1 MIRGLSYLSANRAL
15 LGKAFVCAALG
26 AVLNTSAALGQSA
39 PSVPSADEVPI
50 AILVDVT
57 SGQVLHS
64 RNADRRF
71 VPASITKVMTMF
83 HAFELI
89 EEGSLD
95 PSQILTM
102 RDETWQEWNGEG
114 STMWIN
120 AGDQVPVDDLLMGIA
135 NISANDGAIMLA
147 QGQAGTTANW
157 VGGMNLR
164 ARALGMTNSH
174 FGTPNGWPD
183 EGKTFTTANDLIT
196 LAEALIGRH
205 PDKFRRYI
213 GLPGFRY
220 NGIEQTNHDPLIG
233 RTRGADG
240 IKTGYTNEAGFGYLG
255 TAQRG
260 GQRLVLVV
268 AGVGRNALRA
278 RSARAYMEWGFDAFD
293 RERLF
298 ASGQTVG
305 SARVQGGNARNVALQ
320 TDRTVFVNVPSG
332 RAADLRLSIM
342 YDGPLRAP
350 FAAGDRVATLV
361 IEVPDMEPAR
371 VPLIAAEAV
380 DEAGFFARI
389 INGIAGWFG

>member
-1 MIRGLSYLSANRAL
+1 MIADISNVCARRLLGAIALLSAGLIAHPL
-15 LGKAFVCAALG
+15 WAQ
-26 AVLNTSAALGQSA
+26 SAASI
-39 PSVPSADEVPI
+39 PSEKDVPI
-50 AILVDVT
+50 AILVDIT

-64 RNADRRF
+64 RNPDRRF

-95 PSQILTM
+95 PAQIMVM
-102 RDETWQEWNGEG
+102 RDETWRVWSGEG
-114 STMWIN
+114 STMWIG
-120 AGDQVPVDDLLMGIA
+120 AGDRVTVDNLLTGIA
-135 NISANDGAIMLA
+135 NVSANDGAVMLA
-147 QGQAGTTANW
+147 EGQAGTVVNW

-164 ARALGMTNSH
+164 ARGLGMTNSH

-183 EGKTFTTANDLIT
+183 EGKTFTTANDLVT

-205 PDKFRRYI
+205 PDKFARYI

-220 NGIEQTNHDPLIG
+220 NGIEQINHDPLIG

-255 TAQRG
+255 TAQRA

-268 AGVGRNALRA
+268 AGVDRGSLRA
-278 RSARAYMEWGFDAFD
+278 RAAREYIEWGFDAFD

-305 SARVQGGNARNVALQ
+305 SARVQGGSLRSVALK
-320 TDRTVFVNVPSG
+320 TDRTVFVNVPKG
-332 RAADLRLSIM
+332 RASEMRLSIA

-350 FAAGDRVATLV
+350 FAEGQQVATLV
-361 IEVPDMEPAR
+361 IEVPDMEPAN
-371 VPLIAAEAV
+371 VPLIAAESV
-380 DEAGFFARI
+380 GEASFFGRI

>member
-1 MIRGLSYLSANRAL
+1 MIADISNVCARRL
-15 LGKAFVCAALG
+15 LGAIALFC
-26 AVLNTSAALGQSA
+26 AVLIANPVWAQTAAA
-39 PSVPSADEVPI
+39 IPSEEDVPI
-50 AILVDVT
+50 AVLVDIT

-64 RNADRRF
+64 RNSDRRF

-95 PSQILTM
+95 PAQIMVM
-102 RDETWQEWNGEG
+102 RDETWKEWSGEG
-114 STMWIN
+114 STMWIGV
-120 AGDQVPVDDLLMGIA
+120 GDRVTVDNLMTGIA
-135 NISANDGAIMLA
+135 NVSANDGAVMLA
-147 QGQAGTTANW
+147 EGQAGTVVNW

-183 EGKTFTTANDLIT
+183 EGETFTTANDLVT

-205 PDKFRRYI
+205 PEKFARYM
-213 GLPGFRY
+213 GLTGFRY
-220 NGIEQTNHDPLIG
+220 NGIAQINHDPLIG

-255 TAQRG
+255 TAQRA

-268 AGVGRNALRA
+268 AGVDRGSRRA
-278 RSARAYMEWGFDAFD
+278 RAARAYMEWGFAAFD

-305 SARVQGGNARNVALQ
+305 SARVQGGSLRSIALK
-320 TDRTVFVNVPSG
+320 TDRTVFVNVPKG
-332 RAADLRLSIM
+332 RASEMRLSII
-342 YDGPLRAP
+342 YDGPVRAP
-350 FAAGDRVATLV
+350 FAEGQQIATLV

-371 VPLIAAEAV
+371 VPLVAAGTVE
-380 DEAGFFARI
+380 EAGFFARI

>member
-1 MIRGLSYLSANRAL
+1 MIADISNVCARRLLGAIALLSAGIIAHPL
-15 LGKAFVCAALG
+15 WAQ
-26 AVLNTSAALGQSA
+26 SAASI
-39 PSVPSADEVPI
+39 PSEKDVPI
-50 AILVDVT
+50 AILVDIT

-64 RNADRRF
+64 RNPDRRF

-95 PSQILTM
+95 PAQIMVM
-102 RDETWQEWNGEG
+102 RDETWRVWSGEG
-114 STMWIN
+114 STMWIG
-120 AGDQVPVDDLLMGIA
+120 AGDRVTVDNLLTGIA
-135 NISANDGAIMLA
+135 NVSANDGAVMLA
-147 QGQAGTTANW
+147 EGQAGTVVNW

-164 ARALGMTNSH
+164 ARGLGMTNSH

-183 EGKTFTTANDLIT
+183 EGKTFTTANDLVT

-205 PDKFRRYI
+205 PDKFARYI

-220 NGIEQTNHDPLIG
+220 NGIEQINHDPLIG

-255 TAQRG
+255 TAQRA

-268 AGVGRNALRA
+268 AGVDRGSLRA
-278 RSARAYMEWGFDAFD
+278 RAAREYIEWGFDAFD

-305 SARVQGGNARNVALQ
+305 SARVQGGSLRSVALK
-320 TDRTVFVNVPSG
+320 TDRTVFVNVPKG
-332 RAADLRLSIM
+332 RASEMRLSIA
-342 YDGPLRAP
+342 YNGPLRAP
-350 FAAGDRVATLV
+350 FAEGQQVATLV
-361 IEVPDMEPAR
+361 IEGPDMEPAN
-371 VPLIAAEAV
+371 VPLIAAESV
-380 DEAGFFARI
+380 GEASFFGRI